1 MCIRDRGYHLQ
12 NKYTDF
18 GFSRVKSKDK
28 SNLVKKIFENVSG
41 RYDLMNDFMS
51 LGIHRVWKESMLD
64 WLAPRRGQSLIDVA
78 GGTGDI
84 AFNFIKR
91 AKSGANATILDLTE
105 SMMIEGKKKT
115 IDLPEES
122 KINWVCGDAMRM
134 PFSNSTFDVYT
145 ISFGIRNVTDISKT
159 LSEAYRVLKPGGR
172 LMILE
177 FSSVNNDLISWIYDK
192 YSFNIIPKL
201 GEFVSNDRES
211 YQYLV
216 ESIRKFPNQE
226 KFSEMIIN
234 EGFRKVKYRD
244 LTFGIAALHSAWKF

>member
-1 MCIRDRGYHLQ
+1 MQ

-28 SNLVKKIFENVSG
+28 SNLVKKVFENVSG

-51 LGIHRVWKESMLD
+51 LGIHRVWKKSMLD

-91 AKSGANATILDLTE
+91 AKTGANATILDLTE

-122 KINWVCGDAMRM
+122 QINWVCGDAMRM
-134 PFSNSTFDVYT
+134 PFSDSTFDVYT
-145 ISFGIRNVTDISKT
+145 ISFGIRNVTNISKT

>member
-1 MCIRDRGYHLQ
+1 MQ

-51 LGIHRVWKESMLD
+51 LGIHRVWKKSMLD

-91 AKSGANATILDLTE
+91 AKTGANATILDLTE

-122 KINWVCGDAMRM
+122 QINWVCGDAMRM
-134 PFSNSTFDVYT
+134 PFSDSTFDVYT
-145 ISFGIRNVTDISKT
+145 ISFGIRNVTNISKT
-159 LSEAYRVLKPGGR
+159 LSEAHRVLKPGGR

>member
-1 MCIRDRGYHLQ
+1 MQ

-28 SNLVKKIFENVSG
+28 SNLVKKIFENVSD

-51 LGIHRVWKESMLD
+51 LGIHRVWKKSMLD

-91 AKSGANATILDLTE
+91 AKTGANATILDLTE
-105 SMMIEGKKKT
+105 SMMIEGQKKT

-122 KINWVCGDAMRM
+122 QINWVCGDAMRM
-134 PFSNSTFDVYT
+134 PFSDSTFDVYT
-145 ISFGIRNVTDISKT
+145 ISFGIRNVTNIAKT

>member
-1 MCIRDRGYHLQ
+1 MQ

-51 LGIHRVWKESMLD
+51 LGIHRVWKKSMLD

-91 AKSGANATILDLTE
+91 AKTGANATILDLTE
-105 SMMIEGKKKT
+105 SMMLEGKKKI

-122 KINWVCGDAMRM
+122 QINWVCGDAMRM
-134 PFSNSTFDVYT
+134 PFSDSTFDVYT
-145 ISFGIRNVTDISKT
+145 ISFGIRNVTNISKT

>member
-1 MCIRDRGYHLQ
+1 MQ

-18 GFSRVKSKDK
+18 GFSRVRSKDK

-51 LGIHRVWKESMLD
+51 LGIHRIWKELMLD
-64 WLAPRRGQSLIDVA
+64 WLAPRRGQNLIDVA

-91 AKSGANATILDLTE
+91 AKTGANATILDLTE
-105 SMMIEGKKKT
+105 SMMIQGKKKT
-115 IDLPEES
+115 IDLPKES
-122 KINWVCGDAMRM
+122 QINWVCGDAMRL
-134 PFSNSTFDVYT
+134 PFNNNTFDVYT
-145 ISFGIRNVTDISKT
+145 ISFGIRNVTNISKT

-234 EGFRKVKYRD
+234 EGFKKVKYRD

>member
-1 MCIRDRGYHLQ
+1 MQ

-51 LGIHRVWKESMLD
+51 LGIHRVWKKSMLD

-91 AKSGANATILDLTE
+91 AKTGANATILDLTE

-122 KINWVCGDAMRM
+122 QINWVCGDAMRM
-134 PFSNSTFDVYT
+134 PFSNCTFDVYT
-145 ISFGIRNVTDISKT
+145 ISFGIRNVTNISKT

>member
-1 MCIRDRGYHLQ
+1 MQ

-28 SNLVKKIFENVSG
+28 SNLVKKIFENVSDS
-41 RYDLMNDFMS
+41 YDLMNDFMS

-91 AKSGANATILDLTE
+91 AKTGANATILDLTE

-122 KINWVCGDAMRM
+122 QINWVCGDAMRM
-134 PFSNSTFDVYT
+134 PFSDSTFDVYT
-145 ISFGIRNVTDISKT
+145 ISFGIRNVTNISKT

>member
-1 MCIRDRGYHLQ
+1 MQ

-28 SNLVKKIFENVSG
+28 SNLVKKIFDNVSG

-51 LGIHRVWKESMLD
+51 LGIHRVWKKSMLD
-64 WLAPRRGQSLIDVA
+64 WLAPRKGQSLIDVA

-91 AKSGANATILDLTE
+91 AKTGANATILDLTE

-122 KINWVCGDAMRM
+122 QINWVCGDAMRM
-134 PFSNSTFDVYT
+134 PFSDSTFDVYT
-145 ISFGIRNVTDISKT
+145 ISFGIRNVTNISKT

-226 KFSEMIIN
+226 KFSEMIIH

>member
-1 MCIRDRGYHLQ
+1 MQ

-51 LGIHRVWKESMLD
+51 LGIHRVWKKSMLD
-64 WLAPRRGQSLIDVA
+64 WLAPRSGQSLIDVA
-78 GGTGDI
+78 AGTGDI

-91 AKSGANATILDLTE
+91 AKTGANATILDLTE

-122 KINWVCGDAMRM
+122 QINWVCGDAMRM
-134 PFSNSTFDVYT
+134 PFSDSTFDVYT
-145 ISFGIRNVTDISKT
+145 ISFGIRNVTNISKT

>member
-1 MCIRDRGYHLQ
+1 M
-12 NKYTDF
+12 
-18 GFSRVKSKDK
+18 
-28 SNLVKKIFENVSG
+28 VKKIFENVSG

-51 LGIHRVWKESMLD
+51 LGIHRIWKELMLD
-64 WLAPRRGQSLIDVA
+64 WLAPRRGQNLIDVA

-91 AKSGANATILDLTE
+91 AKTGANATILDLTE

-115 IDLPEES
+115 IDLPKES
-122 KINWVCGDAMRM
+122 QINWVCGDAMRM
-134 PFSNSTFDVYT
+134 PFNNSTFDVYT
-145 ISFGIRNVTDISKT
+145 ISFGIRNVTNISKT

-192 YSFNIIPKL
+192 YSFNVIPKL

-234 EGFRKVKYRD
+234 EGFKKVKYRD

>member
-1 MCIRDRGYHLQ
+1 MQ

-51 LGIHRVWKESMLD
+51 LGIHRVWKKSMLD

-91 AKSGANATILDLTE
+91 AKTGASATILDLTE

-122 KINWVCGDAMRM
+122 QINWVCGDAMRM
-134 PFSNSTFDVYT
+134 PFSNCTFDVYT
-145 ISFGIRNVTDISKT
+145 ISFGIRNVTNISKT

>member
-1 MCIRDRGYHLQ
+1 MQ

-28 SNLVKKIFENVSG
+28 SNLVKKIFENVSD

-134 PFSNSTFDVYT
+134 PFSDSTFDVYT
-145 ISFGIRNVTDISKT
+145 ISFGIRNVTNISKT

>member
-1 MCIRDRGYHLQ
+1 MQ

-28 SNLVKKIFENVSG
+28 SNLVKKIFENDSG

-51 LGIHRVWKESMLD
+51 LGIHRVWKMSMLD

-91 AKSGANATILDLTE
+91 AKTGANATILDLTE
-105 SMMIEGKKKT
+105 SMMIEGKKKI

-122 KINWVCGDAMRM
+122 QINWVCGDAMRM
-134 PFSNSTFDVYT
+134 PFSDRTFDVYT
-145 ISFGIRNVTDISKT
+145 ISFGIRNVTNISKT

>member
-1 MCIRDRGYHLQ
+1 MQ

-51 LGIHRVWKESMLD
+51 LGIHRVWKKSMLD

-91 AKSGANATILDLTE
+91 AKTGANATILDLTE

-122 KINWVCGDAMRM
+122 QINWVCGDAMRM
-134 PFSNSTFDVYT
+134 PFSDSTFDVYT
-145 ISFGIRNVTDISKT
+145 ISFGIRNVTNISKT

-201 GEFVSNDRES
+201 GELVSNDRES

>member
-1 MCIRDRGYHLQ
+1 MQ

-51 LGIHRVWKESMLD
+51 LGIHRVWKMSMLD

-91 AKSGANATILDLTE
+91 AKTGANATILDLTE

-122 KINWVCGDAMRM
+122 QINWVCGDAMRM
-134 PFSNSTFDVYT
+134 PFSDSTFDVYT
-145 ISFGIRNVTDISKT
+145 ISFGIRNVTNISKT

-201 GEFVSNDRES
+201 GELVSNDRES

-234 EGFRKVKYRD
+234 EGFKKVKYRD

>member
-1 MCIRDRGYHLQ
+1 MQ

-18 GFSRVKSKDK
+18 GFSRVRSKDK

-64 WLAPRRGQSLIDVA
+64 WLAPRRGQNLIDVA

-91 AKSGANATILDLTE
+91 AKTGANATILDLTE

-115 IDLPEES
+115 IDLPKES
-122 KINWVCGDAMRM
+122 QINWVCGDAMRM
-134 PFSNSTFDVYT
+134 PFNNSTFDVYT
-145 ISFGIRNVTDISKT
+145 ISFGIRNVTNISKT

-234 EGFRKVKYRD
+234 EGFKKVKYRN

>member
-1 MCIRDRGYHLQ
+1 MQ

-51 LGIHRVWKESMLD
+51 LGIHRVWKKSMLD

-91 AKSGANATILDLTE
+91 AKTGANATILDLTE

-115 IDLPEES
+115 IDFPEES
-122 KINWVCGDAMRM
+122 QINWVCGDAMRM
-134 PFSNSTFDVYT
+134 PFSDSTFDVYT
-145 ISFGIRNVTDISKT
+145 ISFGIRNVTNISKT

>member
-1 MCIRDRGYHLQ
+1 MQ

-91 AKSGANATILDLTE
+91 AKTGANATILDLTE

-122 KINWVCGDAMRM
+122 QINWVCGDAMRM

-201 GEFVSNDRES
+201 GELVSNDRES

-244 LTFGIAALHSAWKF
+244 LTF

>member
-1 MCIRDRGYHLQ
+1 MCIRDR
-12 NKYTDF
+12 
-18 GFSRVKSKDK
+18 

-51 LGIHRVWKESMLD
+51 LGIHRIWKESMLD
-64 WLAPRRGQSLIDVA
+64 WLAPRRGQNLIDVA

-91 AKSGANATILDLTE
+91 AKTGANATILDLTE

-115 IDLPEES
+115 IDLPKES
-122 KINWVCGDAMRM
+122 QINWVCGDAMRM
-134 PFSNSTFDVYT
+134 PFSNSSFDVYT
-145 ISFGIRNVTDISKT
+145 ISFGIRNVTDIAKT

>member
-1 MCIRDRGYHLQ
+1 MQ

-51 LGIHRVWKESMLD
+51 LGIHRVWKKSMLD

-91 AKSGANATILDLTE
+91 AKTGANATILDLTE

-122 KINWVCGDAMRM
+122 HINWICGDAMRM
-134 PFSNSTFDVYT
+134 PFCDSTFDVYT
-145 ISFGIRNVTDISKT
+145 ISFGIRNVTNISKT

>member
-1 MCIRDRGYHLQ
+1 MQ

-51 LGIHRVWKESMLD
+51 LGIHRVWKKSMLD

-91 AKSGANATILDLTE
+91 AKTGANATILDLTE
-105 SMMIEGKKKT
+105 SMMLEGKKKT

-122 KINWVCGDAMRM
+122 QINWVCGDAMRM
-134 PFSNSTFDVYT
+134 PFSDSTFDVYT
-145 ISFGIRNVTDISKT
+145 ISFGIRNVTNISKT
-159 LSEAYRVLKPGGR
+159 LAEAYRVLKPGGR

>member
-1 MCIRDRGYHLQ
+1 MQ

-28 SNLVKKIFENVSG
+28 SNLVKKIFENVSD

-91 AKSGANATILDLTE
+91 AKTGANATILDLTE

-115 IDLPEES
+115 IDLPEETQ
-122 KINWVCGDAMRM
+122 INWVCGDAMMM
-134 PFSNSTFDVYT
+134 PFSNCTFDVYT
-145 ISFGIRNVTDISKT
+145 ISFGIRNVTNISKT
-159 LSEAYRVLKPGGR
+159 LAEAYRVLKPGGR

-226 KFSEMIIN
+226 KFSEMIIH

>member
-1 MCIRDRGYHLQ
+1 MQ

-28 SNLVKKIFENVSG
+28 SNLVKKIFDNVSG

-51 LGIHRVWKESMLD
+51 LGIHRVWKKSMLD

-91 AKSGANATILDLTE
+91 AKTGANATILDLTE

-122 KINWVCGDAMRM
+122 QINWVCGDAMRM
-134 PFSNSTFDVYT
+134 PFSDSTFDVYT

>member
-1 MCIRDRGYHLQ
+1 MQ

-91 AKSGANATILDLTE
+91 AKTGANATILDLTE

-122 KINWVCGDAMRM
+122 QINWVCGDAMRM
-134 PFSNSTFDVYT
+134 PFSDSTFDVYT
-145 ISFGIRNVTDISKT
+145 ISFGIRNVTNISKT

>member
-1 MCIRDRGYHLQ
+1 MQ

-18 GFSRVKSKDK
+18 GFSRVRSKDK

-51 LGIHRVWKESMLD
+51 LGIHRVWKKSMLD

-91 AKSGANATILDLTE
+91 AKTGANATILDLTE

-122 KINWVCGDAMRM
+122 QINWVCGDAMRM
-134 PFSNSTFDVYT
+134 PFSNCTFDVYT
-145 ISFGIRNVTDISKT
+145 ISFGIRNVTNISKT
-159 LSEAYRVLKPGGR
+159 LAEAYRVLKPGGR

>member
-1 MCIRDRGYHLQ
+1 MQ

-51 LGIHRVWKESMLD
+51 LGIHRVWKKSMLD

-91 AKSGANATILDLTE
+91 AKTGASATILDLTE

-115 IDLPEES
+115 TDLPEES
-122 KINWVCGDAMRM
+122 QINWVCGDAMRM
-134 PFSNSTFDVYT
+134 PFSDSTFDVYT
-145 ISFGIRNVTDISKT
+145 ISFGIRNVTNISKT

>member
-1 MCIRDRGYHLQ
+1 MQ

-51 LGIHRVWKESMLD
+51 LGIHRVWKKSMLD

-91 AKSGANATILDLTE
+91 AKTGANATILDLTE

-115 IDLPEES
+115 IDLTEES
-122 KINWVCGDAMRM
+122 QINWVCGDAMRM
-134 PFSNSTFDVYT
+134 PFSDSTFDVYT
-145 ISFGIRNVTDISKT
+145 ISFGIRNVTNISKT

>member
-1 MCIRDRGYHLQ
+1 MQ

-28 SNLVKKIFENVSG
+28 SNLVKKIFENVSD

-51 LGIHRVWKESMLD
+51 LGIHRVWKKSMLD

-91 AKSGANATILDLTE
+91 AKTGANATILDLTE

-122 KINWVCGDAMRM
+122 QINWVCGDAMRM
-134 PFSNSTFDVYT
+134 PFSDSTFDVYT
-145 ISFGIRNVTDISKT
+145 ISFGIRNVTNISKT

-201 GEFVSNDRES
+201 GELVSNDRES
-211 YQYLV
+211 YQY
-216 ESIRKFPNQE
+216 
-226 KFSEMIIN
+226 
-234 EGFRKVKYRD
+234 
-244 LTFGIAALHSAWKF
+244 

>member
-1 MCIRDRGYHLQ
+1 LQ

-51 LGIHRVWKESMLD
+51 LGIHRVWKKSMLD

-91 AKSGANATILDLTE
+91 AKTGANATILDLTE
-105 SMMIEGKKKT
+105 SMMLEGKKKT

-122 KINWVCGDAMRM
+122 QINWVCGDAMRM
-134 PFSNSTFDVYT
+134 PFSDSTFDVYT
-145 ISFGIRNVTDISKT
+145 ISFGIRNVTNISKT

>member
-1 MCIRDRGYHLQ
+1 MQ

-51 LGIHRVWKESMLD
+51 LGIHRVWKKSMLD

-84 AFNFIKR
+84 AFNFIQR
-91 AKSGANATILDLTE
+91 AKNGANATILDLTE

-122 KINWVCGDAMRM
+122 QINWVCGDAMRM
-134 PFSNSTFDVYT
+134 PFSNCTFDVYT
-145 ISFGIRNVTDISKT
+145 ISFGIRNVTNISKT
-159 LSEAYRVLKPGGR
+159 LAEAYRVLKPGGR

>member
-1 MCIRDRGYHLQ
+1 MQ

-51 LGIHRVWKESMLD
+51 LGIHRVWKKSMLD

-91 AKSGANATILDLTE
+91 AKTGANATILDLTE

-122 KINWVCGDAMRM
+122 QINWVCGDAMRM
-134 PFSNSTFDVYT
+134 PFSDSTFDVYT
-145 ISFGIRNVTDISKT
+145 ISFGIRNVTNISKT

-244 LTFGIAALHSAWKF
+244 LNFGIAALHSAWKF

>member
-1 MCIRDRGYHLQ
+1 MQ

-51 LGIHRVWKESMLD
+51 LGIHRVWKKSMLD
-64 WLAPRRGQSLIDVA
+64 WLAPWRRQSLIDVA

-91 AKSGANATILDLTE
+91 AKTGANATILDLTE

-122 KINWVCGDAMRM
+122 QINWGCGDAMRM
-134 PFSNSTFDVYT
+134 PFSDSTFDVYT
-145 ISFGIRNVTDISKT
+145 ISFWIRNVTNISKT

>member
-1 MCIRDRGYHLQ
+1 MQ

-28 SNLVKKIFENVSG
+28 SNLVKKLFENVSG

-91 AKSGANATILDLTE
+91 AKTGANATILDLTE

-122 KINWVCGDAMRM
+122 QINWVCGDAMRM
-134 PFSNSTFDVYT
+134 PFSDRTFDVYT
-145 ISFGIRNVTDISKT
+145 ISFGIRNVTNISKT

>member
-1 MCIRDRGYHLQ
+1 MQ

-51 LGIHRVWKESMLD
+51 LGIHRVWKKSMLD

-84 AFNFIKR
+84 AFNFIKI
-91 AKSGANATILDLTE
+91 AKTGASATILDLTE

-122 KINWVCGDAMRM
+122 QINWVCGDAMRM
-134 PFSNSTFDVYT
+134 PFSDSTFDVYT
-145 ISFGIRNVTDISKT
+145 ISFGIRNVTNISKT

>member
-1 MCIRDRGYHLQ
+1 MQ

-51 LGIHRVWKESMLD
+51 LGIHRVWKKSMLD

-91 AKSGANATILDLTE
+91 AKTGANATILDLTE
-105 SMMIEGKKKT
+105 SMMIEGQKKT
-115 IDLPEES
+115 IDFPEES
-122 KINWVCGDAMRM
+122 QINWVCGDAMRM
-134 PFSNSTFDVYT
+134 PFSDSTFDVYT
-145 ISFGIRNVTDISKT
+145 ISFGIRNVTNISQT

-201 GEFVSNDRES
+201 GEIVSNDRES

>member
-1 MCIRDRGYHLQ
+1 MQ

-91 AKSGANATILDLTE
+91 AKTGANATILDLTE

-115 IDLPEES
+115 IDLPEETQ
-122 KINWVCGDAMRM
+122 INWVCGDAMRM
-134 PFSNSTFDVYT
+134 PFSNCTFDVYT
-145 ISFGIRNVTDISKT
+145 ISFGIRNVTNISKT
-159 LSEAYRVLKPGGR
+159 LAEAYRVLKPGGR

>member
-1 MCIRDRGYHLQ
+1 MQ

-18 GFSRVKSKDK
+18 GFSRVRSKDK

-51 LGIHRVWKESMLD
+51 LGIHRIWKESMLD
-64 WLAPRRGQSLIDVA
+64 WLAPRGGQNLIDVA

-91 AKSGANATILDLTE
+91 AKTGANATILDLTE

-115 IDLPEES
+115 IDLPKES
-122 KINWVCGDAMRM
+122 QINWVCGDAMRL
-134 PFSNSTFDVYT
+134 PFNNNTFDVYT
-145 ISFGIRNVTDISKT
+145 ISFGIRNVTNISKT
-159 LSEAYRVLKPGGR
+159 LSEAYRVLKPGSR

-234 EGFRKVKYRD
+234 EGFKKVKYRD

>member
-1 MCIRDRGYHLQ
+1 MQ

-51 LGIHRVWKESMLD
+51 LGIHRVWKKSMLD
-64 WLAPRRGQSLIDVA
+64 WLTPRRGQSLIDVA

-91 AKSGANATILDLTE
+91 AKTGANATILDLTE

-122 KINWVCGDAMRM
+122 QINWVCGDAMRM
-134 PFSNSTFDVYT
+134 PFSDSTFDVYT
-145 ISFGIRNVTDISKT
+145 ISFGIRNVTNISKT